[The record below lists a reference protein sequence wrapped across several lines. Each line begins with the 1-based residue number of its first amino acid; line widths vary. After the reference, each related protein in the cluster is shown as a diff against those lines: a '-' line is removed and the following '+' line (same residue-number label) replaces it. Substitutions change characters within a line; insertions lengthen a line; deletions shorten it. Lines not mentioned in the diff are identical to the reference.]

1 MLHFIRRY
9 PAHALKLYNSSR
21 KPTNIFQPFTP
32 RYHQPTPGFRAYT
45 LFSTSGT
52 ITTGELKYVTL
63 TFKDFTSFEKNCAR
77 RSSLRLPNKELRHQ
91 PFCTYP
97 GSDSDSDMAENKYMV
112 GYAKLGTSSC
122 KKCKQKI
129 DKGALRIAKLVS
141 NPFSDDAGEMK
152 QWFHPQCIFESFQR
166 ARATTKKIEEPD
178 DVEGFTDLQQED
190 KDRILK
196 LIKGTLQSPF
206 AQWLSG
212 RVLDSR
218 PRDCGF
224 EPHRHHCIV
233 SLSKT
238 HLS

>member
-1 MLHFIRRY
+1 MLHLTRRY
-9 PAHALKLYNSSR
+9 PVHTLRLYNSSR

-32 RYHQPTPGFRAYT
+32 RYHPPTPGFRAYT
-45 LFSTSGT
+45 LFST
-52 ITTGELKYVTL
+52 TTGEFRYVTL
-63 TFKDFTSFEKNCAR
+63 TFKDFTSFEKNCG
-77 RSSLRLPNKELRHQ
+77 RSSLRLSNNKLRHQ
-91 PFCTYP
+91 HFCTYS
-97 GSDSDSDMAENKYMV
+97 GSDSDMAENKYMV

-196 LIKGTLQSPF
+196 LIKGTLLSPCN
-206 AQWLSG
+206 LS
-212 RVLDSR
+212 
-218 PRDCGF
+218 
-224 EPHRHHCIV
+224 EW
-233 SLSKT
+233 T
-238 HLS
+238 EQ

>member
-1 MLHFIRRY
+1 
-9 PAHALKLYNSSR
+9 
-21 KPTNIFQPFTP
+21 
-32 RYHQPTPGFRAYT
+32 
-45 LFSTSGT
+45 
-52 ITTGELKYVTL
+52 
-63 TFKDFTSFEKNCAR
+63 
-77 RSSLRLPNKELRHQ
+77 
-91 PFCTYP
+91 
-97 GSDSDSDMAENKYMV
+97 MAENKYMV

-196 LIKGTLQSPF
+196 LIKGTLQSSCNPMF
-206 AQWLSG
+206 
-212 RVLDSR
+212 
-218 PRDCGF
+218 
-224 EPHRHHCIV
+224 
-233 SLSKT
+233 
-238 HLS
+238 

>member
-1 MLHFIRRY
+1 MLHLIRRY
-9 PAHALKLYNSSR
+9 PVHTLKLYNSSR
-21 KPTNIFQPFTP
+21 KPTNILHPFTQ

-52 ITTGELKYVTL
+52 ITTGEFKYVSL
-63 TFKDFTSFEKNCAR
+63 TFTDFKLFEKNCG
-77 RSSLRLPNKELRHQ
+77 RSSLRLPNKEIRHQ
-91 PFCTYP
+91 HFCTYS
-97 GSDSDSDMAENKYMV
+97 GSDSDMAENKYMV

-141 NPFSDDAGEMK
+141 NPFSEDAGEMK

-196 LIKGTLQSPF
+196 LIKGTLQSPSCYNICLESD
-206 AQWLSG
+206 Q
-212 RVLDSR
+212 
-218 PRDCGF
+218 
-224 EPHRHHCIV
+224 
-233 SLSKT
+233 
-238 HLS
+238 